1 MRVSGGTA
9 ERIPRR
15 LHVVSIEP
23 DVGLDPR
30 NREIMTRTRVKSPM
44 LNRPSPPDAPGSI
57 QRKLGNK
64 MLREAP
70 AAQGPRPF
78 SFAPER
84 RLTVLRGR
92 QWKPD
97 RTVPVLCGDSSKAVN
112 RLTDR
117 AVQERSLLSKLL
129 GVKQKLERTNEGAP
143 PPKLACG
150 MLQR

>member
-1 MRVSGGTA
+1 
-9 ERIPRR
+9 
-15 LHVVSIEP
+15 
-23 DVGLDPR
+23 
-30 NREIMTRTRVKSPM
+30 
-44 LNRPSPPDAPGSI
+44 
-57 QRKLGNK
+57 

-143 PPKLACG
+143 PPQTG
-150 MLQR
+150 MRNVTEMSSAEATVPHPRKVSY